1 MKTKGFACSPF
12 VSYDLIT
19 GLCVDGNTVLAYAGI
34 LLGSRFE
41 QLDRYVGPVS
51 VATFVIIALLYGW
64 RVLTWKPK
72 G

>member
-1 MKTKGFACSPF
+1 M
-12 VSYDLIT
+12 
-19 GLCVDGNTVLAYAGI
+19 LAYAGI